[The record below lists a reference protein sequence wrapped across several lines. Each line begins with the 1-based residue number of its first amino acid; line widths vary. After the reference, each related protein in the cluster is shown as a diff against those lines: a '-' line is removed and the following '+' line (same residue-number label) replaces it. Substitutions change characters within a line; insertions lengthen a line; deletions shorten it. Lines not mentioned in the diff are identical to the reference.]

1 MRDLHIPGRS
11 AVYATRAAVSTSHPL
26 ASSAALQVLGEG
38 GNAIDAAITA
48 CAVQAVVEPQSTG
61 IGGDCFAL
69 LALNG
74 RTPIV
79 GLNGS
84 GRAPLAADAQT
95 LLDQG
100 LTRIP
105 RRSAHAV
112 TLPGAIDAWNR
123 LLEAHGTWSLARCLE
138 PAIAYARDG
147 YIIADRVNF
156 DWRAQAAFLR
166 EDPDTARMLLV
177 ADEAPQVGSRMQHP
191 ELAKTLET
199 IASQGARAF
208 YEGPLADTMVAFLR
222 ERGGLHTAQD
232 FASVEADWVQPISTD
247 YNGRQVWQIP
257 PNGQGMVALIM
268 LNIIEGFENEGLEPL
283 SPVRLHREIEAA
295 RWAYA
300 TRDRY
305 LGQETELPL
314 EWLLSKD
321 YAAECRA
328 KIEDFKAS
336 DPLPPIDPGHAVHKD
351 TVYISVVD
359 EQRNAVS
366 LINSTFTSF
375 GSGLICPTTGVN
387 FQNRGQSFNLKPGH
401 PNALEGGKRPM
412 HTIIPGMVSQGERVT
427 HCYGVMGGH
436 YQPLGHLHVLT
447 NMFDFGMDPQQ
458 ALDIPRFMAAAS
470 GPVEIERGIPE
481 AARKALGDIGHELK
495 EVEIPIGGGQVI
507 EINHERGS
515 LIAGSDPRKD
525 GQAVGL

>member
-1 MRDLHIPGRS
+1 MRDLHLPGRT
-11 AVYATRAAVSTSHPL
+11 AIYANQAAVATSHSL
-26 ASSAALQVLGEG
+26 SSAAALRVLAEG
-38 GNAIDAAITA
+38 GNAMDAAITA

-69 LALNG
+69 VARDG
-74 RTPIV
+74 KAPVV

-84 GRAPLAADAQT
+84 GRAPMAASSQALLA
-95 LLDQG
+95 QG
-100 LTRIP
+100 MTQIP
-105 RRSAHAV
+105 RHSAHAV
-112 TLPGAIDAWNR
+112 TIPGALDAWHR

-138 PAIAYARDG
+138 PAIGYAFDG
-147 YIIADRVNF
+147 YIVSDRVNF
-156 DWRAQAAFLR
+156 DWRAQESFLR
-166 EDPDTARMLLV
+166 QDPDAARLLLV
-177 ADEAPQVGSRMQHP
+177 ADEAPQIGSRMRHP
-191 ELAKTLET
+191 ELGKTLET
-199 IASQGARAF
+199 VASQGARAF

-222 ERGGLHTAQD
+222 ARGGLHTSAD
-232 FASVEADWVQPISTD
+232 FKQAEADWVDPISTD
-247 YNGRQVWQIP
+247 YNGRTVWQIP

-305 LGQETELPL
+305 VGQQTGLPL

-336 DPLPPIDPGHAVHKD
+336 EPLPLIDPGHAVHKD

-359 EQRNAVS
+359 AQRNAVS
-366 LINSTFTSF
+366 LINSTFNSF
-375 GSGLICPTTGVN
+375 GSGLICPKTGVV
-387 FQNRGQSFNLKPGH
+387 FQNRGQSFNLQAGH
-401 PNALEGGKRPM
+401 PNALEGDKRPM
-412 HTIIPGMVSQGERVT
+412 HTIIPGMVSQGDRIT

-436 YQPLGHLHVLT
+436 YQPLGHMHVLS
-447 NMFDFGMDPQQ
+447 NMFDFGLNPQE
-458 ALDIPRFMAAAS
+458 ALDLPRFMAAAS
-470 GPVEIERGIPE
+470 GAVELERGIPE
-481 AARKALGDIGHELK
+481 AARKALGDIGHTMSDA
-495 EVEIPIGGGQVI
+495 VAPIGGGQVI
-507 EINHERGS
+507 AIDSDHGC

-525 GQAVGL
+525 GAAMGF